1 MVAVWVWG
9 SPLPASA
16 SVTPWLFTHGQVQ
29 MLLALASL
37 LAKEEAA
44 AGDTSVFRGMPG
56 SHTSGE
62 GVKRSF
68 LKT

>member
-16 SVTPWLFTHGQVQ
+16 SMTPWLFTHGWVQ
-29 MLLALASL
+29 MLLVLASL

-44 AGDTSVFRGMPG
+44 AGDTSAFGGTPG
-56 SHTSGE
+56 SHTNGE
-62 GVKRSF
+62 GVKRFF